1 MEVNEQSSMRL
12 KSPDK
17 TFYPLTDKLI
27 CMNMKKVSLEKVYD
41 CLLNET
47 NEVFV
52 DEEVKVMAEKSL
64 DRMLELAK

>member
-1 MEVNEQSSMRL
+1 
-12 KSPDK
+12 
-17 TFYPLTDKLI
+17 
-27 CMNMKKVSLEKVYD
+27 MNMKKVSLEKVYD

-52 DEEVKVMAEKSL
+52 DEEVKAMAEKSL

>member
-1 MEVNEQSSMRL
+1 
-12 KSPDK
+12 
-17 TFYPLTDKLI
+17 
-27 CMNMKKVSLEKVYD
+27 MKKVSLEKVYD

-47 NEVFV
+47 NEVLV

>member
-1 MEVNEQSSMRL
+1 MQL

-52 DEEVKVMAEKSL
+52 DEEVAKKAMKPL
-64 DRMLELAK
+64 TRMLELAK

>member
-1 MEVNEQSSMRL
+1 
-12 KSPDK
+12 
-17 TFYPLTDKLI
+17 
-27 CMNMKKVSLEKVYD
+27 MNMKKVSLEKVYD

-47 NEVFV
+47 NEVLV